1 MRKAIWIAGLFS
13 LVVMG
18 ACATEDGDGSALDEY
33 GELTEVEGRKLVSEL
48 PSEEEIAA
56 SDDGT
61 TDKAGCV
68 YVKWCNEPG
77 PWGTI
82 CQVENYNCT
91 WSQAINECIRDARYV
106 CGSIVE
112 PLGLDY

>member
-1 MRKAIWIAGLFS
+1 MRKAIWIVGLCS

-18 ACATEDGDGSALDEY
+18 ACATEPDDESTSDEY

-48 PSEEEIAA
+48 PSDEDIA
-56 SDDGT
+56 SQEGT
-61 TDKAGCV
+61 VDKAGCV
-68 YVKWCNEPG
+68 YVEWCNEPG

-82 CQVENYNCT
+82 CQVENYSCS
-91 WSQAINECIRDARYV
+91 WSQIVNECYVDARYV

-112 PLGLDY
+112 PLGIDF